1 MFRTAFICRRRA
13 VALFTFKHFRPR
25 RRLPMTPANVPN
37 VFAET
42 LDPRDRL
49 LRQSSAGAG
58 ASRFLVLDGQ
68 QRVRGVYHPVLCLP
82 YPRDGDGVLG
92 ITVETYMQRVQEKQ
106 QQREQKKEEEGES
119 AAAAGCVFVVLAHGN
134 GLTAAA
140 YAADGAC
147 TMLPMHVK
155 MTGTTTCDM
164 RPFVGAARLADD
176 FAVMTAEYFADCI
189 QPCNTFLFLS
199 NTNSSNSSNASVCT
213 FGGMRAAWRERGLD
227 DVSPLRF
234 DDPRWVSLPD
244 TVVRQPYNI
253 SGSTNDNNNNSNNNN
268 NNNNNNKTP
277 FFERDIDG
285 DRVPTAAGLAAGMQA
300 GLLELDT

>member
-1 MFRTAFICRRRA
+1 MFRAACLCRRRA

-25 RRLPMTPANVPN
+25 RRLLITPANALR
-37 VFAET
+37 VFSET
-42 LDPRDRL
+42 LDPHDRL

-92 ITVETYMQRVQEKQ
+92 VTVESYMQRVEQKRKQKQ
-106 QQREQKKEEEGES
+106 QEEQKGGEE
-119 AAAAGCVFVVLAHGN
+119 GCVFVVLAHGN

-140 YAADGAC
+140 YAVDGAC
-147 TMLPMHVK
+147 TLPPLHVK
-155 MTGTTTCDM
+155 MTNTTSCDV

-176 FAVMTAEYFADCI
+176 FAVVTAEYFTEFI
-189 QPCNTFLFLS
+189 QPCNTLLFLA
-199 NTNSSNSSNASVCT
+199 NSNSSNDKNSSVCS

-227 DVSPLRF
+227 DVSPLRL
-234 DDPRWVSLPD
+234 DDPRWISLPD
-244 TVVRQPYNI
+244 TVIRHPHNI
-253 SGSTNDNNNNSNNNN
+253 TGSNNNNNSNSGINGNSNNP
-268 NNNNNNKTP
+268 TP
-277 FFERDIDG
+277 FFERDSEG
-285 DRVPTAAGLAAGMQA
+285 DRVPTAAGLAAGMQT